1 MDDPVAAVA
10 ESIVGHI
17 RKEDYEAI
25 ARNLDV
31 SCDGEWR
38 RELRY
43 EFDLERTLETLFRND
58 ILVPKLILCD
68 VRTISPFH
76 YAALR
81 GFDFVLERFIV
92 RDRVPVDLCVESGST
107 ALHFAAFAGA
117 LDTVA
122 MLVERFHAD
131 VNRKDRYGWTALHYA
146 STEGNLPVIEYLVRG
161 GADVGVRDKDGTTA
175 AFRAQAV
182 GHATVVSY
190 FVRTSGDDDLL
201 LVDDSSA
208 DSADDDADDDDVYST
223 IDSSRKSGKTTND
236 EDSKEGDSSRYY
248 ETSANTTTTIDK
260 STARG
265 RGDVASLV
273 RDQLNE
279 IFGDD
284 FDPYVNPV
292 AKGAGGRVPLEIGVN
307 TLTRILKD
315 EFLKFKVDH
324 EVRKATDSKPDTSAS
339 SDTAWP
345 DFAPP
350 DYEDISKYA
359 KGTVRSQ
366 DFNLSQYATVVFD
379 APAPEVDPPPPL
391 PPRNNPA
398 VESSKPE
405 APPGSSLKN
414 KKKPGNR
421 KTKGGGGKKNLGR
434 TNYAT
439 LTFADVADRHPAK
452 TKALQMLDRF
462 DRSSAVMDACFQ
474 ALVENLGDVEDWKRL
489 SAALPLRNRPE
500 AVHDRIRT
508 IEMQHPANPRKQ
520 AIGALQ
526 DWRSHVG
533 ETADVDAL
541 VEAMKQCG
549 LEDKVILVET
559 AAQEFN
565 V

>member
-1 MDDPVAAVA
+1 MVC
-10 ESIVGHI
+10 S
-17 RKEDYEAI
+17 R
-25 ARNLDV
+25 
-31 SCDGEWR
+31 C
-38 RELRY
+38 
-43 EFDLERTLETLFRND
+43 
-58 ILVPKLILCD
+58 
-68 VRTISPFH
+68 
-76 YAALR
+76 
-81 GFDFVLERFIV
+81 
-92 RDRVPVDLCVESGST
+92 
-107 ALHFAAFAGA
+107 
-117 LDTVA
+117 
-122 MLVERFHAD
+122 
-131 VNRKDRYGWTALHYA
+131 RYGWTALHYA

-161 GADVGVRDKDGTTA
+161 GADVGARDKDGTTA

-182 GHATVVSY
+182 GHANVVSY
-190 FVRTSGDDDLL
+190 FVRTSGDADLL

-208 DSADDDADDDDVYST
+208 DSADDNDDDVYST
-223 IDSSRKSGKTTND
+223 IDSSRKSGKTSRD
-236 EDSKEGDSSRYY
+236 EDSKEDDSSHYY
-248 ETSANTTTTIDK
+248 ETSATTTIDK

-265 RGDVASLV
+265 KGDVASLV

-292 AKGAGGRVPLEIGVN
+292 SKGAGGRVPLEIGVN

-324 EVRKATDSKPDTSAS
+324 EVRKATDSKSDMSAS
-339 SDTAWP
+339 SDTVWP
-345 DFAPP
+345 DYAPP

-366 DFNLSQYATVVFD
+366 DFNVSQYATVVFD
-379 APAPEVDPPPPL
+379 APAPEVDHPPPL

-398 VESSKPE
+398 IDSSKQE
-405 APPGSSLKN
+405 VPPGSSSKN

-421 KTKGGGGKKNLGR
+421 RSKGGGGGGKKNLGR

-439 LTFADVADRHPAK
+439 LTFADVVDRHPAK
-452 TKALQMLDRF
+452 TKALLMLNRF
-462 DRSSAVMDACFQ
+462 DHSSAVMDACFQ

-489 SAALPLRNRPE
+489 SAALPLRSRPE